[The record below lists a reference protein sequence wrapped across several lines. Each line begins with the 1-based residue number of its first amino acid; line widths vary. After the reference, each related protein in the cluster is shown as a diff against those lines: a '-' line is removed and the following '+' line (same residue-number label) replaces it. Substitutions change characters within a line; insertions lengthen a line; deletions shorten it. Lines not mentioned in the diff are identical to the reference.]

1 MLGAIVYIPGGQKVK
16 GLQDA
21 KEPKKKDRA
30 YWDWFTVMGGW
41 ESLSKTDGKHRS
53 DTWTNQ
59 PTNQGDYI
67 ASRTKAKATDLSR
80 LIQILVDEQF
90 EQL

>member
-1 MLGAIVYIPGGQKVK
+1 
-16 GLQDA
+16 
-21 KEPKKKDRA
+21 
-30 YWDWFTVMGGW
+30 MGGW